1 MNPHDIRGLAYLAE
15 VSEPTA
21 RRFLLGA
28 PVRPSLRAR
37 LERACAQLGLVP
49 AASSP
54 TLDVSHAGANL
65 R

>member
-1 MNPHDIRGLAYLAE
+1 MAE